1 MPDAANITTQGSCD
15 HMIKEPTLQTLDEDV
30 MRTKELVSGSASQE
44 TSNRQEQ
51 LSHMLHK
58 VSVLEKEV
66 ESDLAGPADMEVD
79 EDSNTAKSVN
89 TELEGKA
96 EREEP
101 STSQQTRAEREEPST
116 SQQTRAERE
125 EPSTSQQTRA
135 EREEPSTSQQTRAE
149 REEPS
154 TSQQTRAE
162 RKRKLPTDVG
172 KISNS
177 EGYTSAKR

>member
-1 MPDAANITTQGSCD
+1 MPDHTNITTQGSCD
-15 HMIKEPTLQTLDEDV
+15 HMIKEPVLQTLDENV
-30 MRTKELVSGSASQE
+30 MRTTELVSGSTSQE
-44 TSNRQEQ
+44 TSNGQEQ
-51 LSHMLHK
+51 SSHILHK

-79 EDSNTAKSVN
+79 EDSNTVKSVN
-89 TELEGKA
+89 TDLEDKA
-96 EREEP
+96 G
-101 STSQQTRAEREEPST
+101 
-116 SQQTRAERE
+116 
-125 EPSTSQQTRA
+125 
-135 EREEPSTSQQTRAE
+135 REEPSTSQQTRAE

>member
-1 MPDAANITTQGSCD
+1 MPDDANITTQGSCD
-15 HMIKEPTLQTLDEDV
+15 HIKEPDLQTLDEDV
-30 MRTKELVSGSASQE
+30 MRTKELVSGSTSQE
-44 TSNRQEQ
+44 TSSGQEQ
-51 LSHMLHK
+51 SSHILHK

-66 ESDLAGPADMEVD
+66 DGDLAGPADMEVD
-79 EDSNTAKSVN
+79 EESNSAKSVN
-89 TELEGKA
+89 MEDRADREG
-96 EREEP
+96 
-101 STSQQTRAEREEPST
+101 PST

-172 KISNS
+172 KTSNS

>member
-1 MPDAANITTQGSCD
+1 
-15 HMIKEPTLQTLDEDV
+15 MIKEPALQTLDEDV
-30 MRTKELVSGSASQE
+30 MRTKELVSGSTSQE
-44 TSNRQEQ
+44 ASNGQEQ
-51 LSHMLHK
+51 SSHILHK

-66 ESDLAGPADMEVD
+66 DSDLAGPADMEVD
-79 EDSNTAKSVN
+79 DDSNTAKSVN
-89 TELEGKA
+89 TELEDKA
-96 EREEP
+96 DRG
-101 STSQQTRAEREEPST
+101 
-116 SQQTRAERE
+116 